1 MNQSIRPVPPEG
13 SPPPAKPTAGLPS
26 EAFPRGVFASPFRP
40 AWWLRNAHAQ
50 TMFSTL
56 FRKPPTLTRERE
68 RLPLPDGDWVWLD
81 WLLPPGWD
89 AQGQPL
95 TVIVHGLS
103 GSSDSHYVLG
113 LQAQLQALGLGSVAM
128 NCRGATGGPSQL
140 PRAYH
145 AGSSDDIRTLI
156 DKLAAQYPGRGF
168 VVVGYSLG
176 GNMTL
181 KLMGEQGDDPRLL
194 GAVAVSV
201 PLLLPLCAERMD
213 RGMSRL
219 YRRRLIDELMV
230 GWQARYDGMVAAGRL
245 DAAVLQQHL
254 AHAPF
259 RSFWEFDDK
268 LMAPLH
274 GYADVHDYY
283 TRCSSRQFL
292 RDIRR
297 PTLVIHAE
305 DDPFMSPGVIPL
317 AAELSPWVQFELSPT
332 GGHVGFIEG
341 GSAGAPA
348 YYLERRIP
356 AFIGYLSG
364 L

>member
-1 MNQSIRPVPPEG
+1 MNQQLLTPVPD
-13 SPPPAKPTAGLPS
+13 
-26 EAFPRGVFASPFRP
+26 AFPRGVFASPFRP

-50 TMFSTL
+50 TMFSAL
-56 FRKPPTLTRERE
+56 FRNPPALDRERE
-68 RLPLPDGDWVWLD
+68 RLSLPDGDWVWLD

-89 AQGQPL
+89 AEGKPL
-95 TVIVHGLS
+95 IIAVHGLS

-113 LQAQLQALGLGSVAM
+113 LQAQLRARGWGSVAL
-128 NCRGATGGPSQL
+128 NCRGASGGPNHL

-145 AGSSDDIRTLI
+145 AGSSDDIRAVI
-156 DKLAAQYPGRGF
+156 DRVAERYPGRKLA
-168 VVVGYSLG
+168 VVGYSLG

-181 KLMGEQGDDPRLL
+181 KLMAELGDDPRLL

-213 RGMSRL
+213 RGVSRL
-219 YRRRLIDELMV
+219 YRKRLLDELMR
-230 GWQARYDGMVAAGRL
+230 GWQTKHEQFVAAGRAEAEL
-245 DAAVLQQHL
+245 LRQHL

-283 TRCSSRQFL
+283 ARCSSRQFL
-292 RDIRR
+292 REIRR

-305 DDPFMSPGVIPL
+305 DDPFMSPGVIPT
-317 AAELSPWVQFELSPT
+317 AAELSAAVHFELSPR
-332 GGHVGFIEG
+332 GGHVGFIDG
-341 GSAGAPA
+341 GTPRAPE

-356 AFIGYLSG
+356 EFIAYLCQQAEMG
-364 L
+364 

>member
-1 MNQSIRPVPPEG
+1 MNQQLLM
-13 SPPPAKPTAGLPS
+13 PAPD
-26 EAFPRGVFASPFRP
+26 AFPRGVFASPFRP

-50 TMFSTL
+50 TMFSAL
-56 FRKPPTLTRERE
+56 FRTPPALDRVRE
-68 RLPLPDGDWVWLD
+68 RLALPDGDWVWLD

-89 AQGQPL
+89 AEGKPL
-95 TVIVHGLS
+95 VIVVHGLS

-113 LQAQLQALGLGSVAM
+113 LQAQLRGRGWGSVAL
-128 NCRGATGGPSQL
+128 NCRGASGGPNHL

-145 AGSSDDIRTLI
+145 AGSSDDIRSLV
-156 DKLAAQYPGRGF
+156 DAVAARYPGRKL
-168 VVVGYSLG
+168 VVAGYSLG

-181 KLMGEQGDDPRLL
+181 KLMAELGDDPRLL

-201 PLLLPLCAERMD
+201 PLLLPLCAARMD
-213 RGMSRL
+213 RGVSRL
-219 YRRRLIDELMV
+219 YRRRLLDELMR
-230 GWQARYDGMVAAGRL
+230 GWQAKHAQFVAAGRAEAEL
-245 DAAVLQQHL
+245 LRRHL

-283 TRCSSRQFL
+283 ARCSSRQFL
-292 RDIRR
+292 QAIRR

-305 DDPFMSPGVIPL
+305 DDPFMSPGVIP
-317 AAELSPWVQFELSPT
+317 AASELSSSVHFELSPR
-332 GGHVGFIEG
+332 GGHVGFIDG
-341 GSAGAPA
+341 GSPKAPE

-356 AFIGYLSG
+356 GFIDYLCRDG
-364 L
+364 VAAP